1 MAAILFVAAFL
12 FSCNQKNKNVPD
24 AISQP
29 KKPKIEVKYIGH
41 VLTRRTFA
49 EIQFIRN
56 KKERDRYEARQERSN
71 PEVCAY
77 FSKEDSLLVGQF
89 ERLGIIKNGEFLQK
103 KFKPQTAPETE
114 FIDASGRYIHTK
126 FFNSLQMDHVH
137 FKFYYKNDSLDID
150 TDIYPLQNQ
159 NLHYTFLDVISG
171 GNKELVFLDECYI
184 MNGYN
189 FNLKVYQI
197 DIQP

>member
-1 MAAILFVAAFL
+1 MAVILCVAAFL
-12 FSCNQKNKNVPD
+12 FSCKEKD
-24 AISQP
+24 KHSTSISPPQ
-29 KKPKIEVKYIGH
+29 KPKIEVKYIGQ

-56 KKERDRYEARQERSN
+56 EKERDRYEARQERSN

-77 FSKEDSLLVGQF
+77 FSARDSFLVTQF
-89 ERLGIIKNGEFLQK
+89 ERLGVIKKGEFLQR
-103 KFKPQTAPETE
+103 KFKSQTAPETE

-126 FFNSLQMDHVH
+126 FLNSLEMDHIH
-137 FKFYYKNDSLDID
+137 FKFYYQKDSLDID

-159 NLHYTFLDVISG
+159 NLNYTFLDVISG
-171 GNKELVFLDECYI
+171 GNKELVFLDKCYI
-184 MNGYN
+184 MNGDN

-197 DIQP
+197 VIQ